1 MKFTKLKLEEIIK
14 KSEEKELL
22 LPNFQRDFVW
32 DRKEKQKDLLASF
45 VFNIPIGSLLILNG
59 ESEYFAT
66 KELGKFDSYDGNF
79 KETTMYLLDGQQ
91 RISTLKSIF
100 FDFFKDIN
108 NWKTNFL
115 SLYNGL
121 RTRWFLKVCYDDE
134 KDLFGY
140 KKLKFEENLITNN
153 YSPDE
158 IKSFIEYE
166 ILYPNKSEEWF
177 HPEYKKEKW
186 LLNGK
191 VKENGYI
198 KIISEKA
205 AEKKLIPLYGII
217 GNEKSKSKTLQYKV
231 LEKIADKRIEYLKAE
246 VADRII
252 DIKDILTLDSEDEET
267 IEEAWSELKSDWVNE
282 VYQFLDNFKKREIPI
297 IELSKEEMNRAIY
310 TFETVNKGGVSLST
324 YDLIVAKA
332 AYIKNEKSLTE
343 KIKELLEKKIK
354 ISEALYSLENNEQEY
369 LWNPLNMGLLK
380 DDSIIDLVKNQY
392 LNLLTIFSNTK
403 YEEEVENI
411 KLDYIK
417 KNEQLKLNS
426 DQINDNTE
434 ITIKSL
440 IRAYAFIQFKCGIVK
455 LENLSYK
462 LMILPI
468 AYILRDDNNWN
479 DKKVINKIEYWY
491 WSSLFGGSYR
501 QEQNRRVIDD
511 IKNLYKY
518 IKTGENNFTDRE
530 KKILNVEEYSDYET
544 LTLKNKDVKSITAI
558 ENGILQYILSKGPRD
573 FINDDIYLKAWEI
586 AEEKEYFFNISN
598 KNKKI
603 EIQAHHICPLG
614 NATRLGQSTKELRK
628 KKNHILNSAL
638 NKTYISEE
646 ANALISDK
654 SPNQYFEYVS
664 NIAKYGH
671 CIPTPI
677 IDKFKKK
684 DKENDDEYY
693 ERIVKQRYD
702 ELKKDLEVELDKLK
716 NK

>member
-1 MKFTKLKLEEIIK
+1 M
-14 KSEEKELL
+14 
-22 LPNFQRDFVW
+22 
-32 DRKEKQKDLLASF
+32 
-45 VFNIPIGSLLILNG
+45 
-59 ESEYFAT
+59 
-66 KELGKFDSYDGNF
+66 
-79 KETTMYLLDGQQ
+79 
-91 RISTLKSIF
+91 
-100 FDFFKDIN
+100 
-108 NWKTNFL
+108 
-115 SLYNGL
+115 
-121 RTRWFLKVCYDDE
+121 
-134 KDLFGY
+134 
-140 KKLKFEENLITNN
+140 
-153 YSPDE
+153 
-158 IKSFIEYE
+158 
-166 ILYPNKSEEWF
+166 
-177 HPEYKKEKW
+177 
-186 LLNGK
+186 
-191 VKENGYI
+191 
-198 KIISEKA
+198 
-205 AEKKLIPLYGII
+205 
-217 GNEKSKSKTLQYKV
+217 
-231 LEKIADKRIEYLKAE
+231 
-246 VADRII
+246 
-252 DIKDILTLDSEDEET
+252 
-267 IEEAWSELKSDWVNE
+267 
-282 VYQFLDNFKKREIPI
+282 
-297 IELSKEEMNRAIY
+297 
-310 TFETVNKGGVSLST
+310 
-324 YDLIVAKA
+324 
-332 AYIKNEKSLTE
+332 
-343 KIKELLEKKIK
+343 
-354 ISEALYSLENNEQEY
+354 
-369 LWNPLNMGLLK
+369 
-380 DDSIIDLVKNQY
+380 
-392 LNLLTIFSNTK
+392 
-403 YEEEVENI
+403 ENI

-544 LTLKNKDVKSITAI
+544 LTFKNKDVKSITAI

-684 DKENDDEYY
+684 DKENDNEYY
-693 ERIVKQRYD
+693 ERIVRQRYD